1 MAARNLFPYLKKGG
15 SLWLRLIRPSHGQLL
30 QNGIARIIDDRNYAQ
45 ISIDR
50 IDHLVLTVKDVD
62 KTVDFY
68 TKILNMKTITFGNGR
83 KALQFGNQK
92 LNLHEYGKEFL
103 PKAEVPVPGSIDIC
117 LVTKTS
123 LNDVI
128 NHLKE
133 NKVVIEEGPVERTGA
148 IGKIMSV
155 YFRDCDGNLI
165 EVSNYDQGE

>member
-1 MAARNLFPYLKKGG
+1 MAARNMFPYFKGG
-15 SLWLRLIRPSHGQLL
+15 SSWLRLIRPSHGILL
-30 QNGIARIIDDRNYAQ
+30 QNEIARTQDDRNYAQ

-68 TKILNMKTITFGNGR
+68 TKILSMKTITFGNGR

-103 PKAEVPVPGSIDIC
+103 PKAEVPMPGCIDIC
-117 LVTKTS
+117 FVTETS

-128 NHLKE
+128 NHLKD
-133 NKVVIEEGPVERTGA
+133 NRVVIEEGPVERTGA

-165 EVSNYDQGE
+165 EVSNYNQG